1 MLNRKTFTTILIAM
15 AAGVM
20 ALVGLGLASA
30 NHDGGSATATRSFS
44 ASSVESG
51 GTLTVTI
58 DNIDVGATGLSG
70 LLGAITET
78 LPDGFTFVSTD
89 LADSTLAAGAT
100 GDLQFILFGATSF
113 NYTVT
118 ASSTP
123 GTYTF
128 SGMLRDGGTPPA
140 DHPVGGSSMVT
151 VVAGTPPTTP
161 VTPTTPVPACTAP
174 CAERSFMPD
183 PVSTGGLL
191 EVTLNPIGVGF
202 GRIVETLP
210 EGFTYQD
217 SGLSGIGSDLV
228 SHTAGVITFTLI
240 GNDSFTYS
248 VTASSTVGD
257 HTFQGTLT
265 DSHRAQHAVAGDSTV
280 TVRRPVVRPRPAP
293 ATPAPAPAECVDA
306 VSVGGSVMGT
316 WADDDGCES
325 SASGR
330 GNARYYGFTLSGQQM
345 VTISLESMDADTYL
359 YLRSG
364 NAQSGMALDE
374 NDDHEGSLTMSQIS
388 RTLAAGSY
396 TIEATTYA
404 PGETGSF
411 TLSVS
416 GTGAPPATDVCTQAV
431 SGAMSGAW
439 AEGCESSVTG
449 RGHARYYTFTLAEER
464 MVTINLESTDADPYL
479 YLRSGDAK
487 SGAAMHENDDHDG
500 SLSESQISEMLAAG
514 SYTIEA
520 TTYASGVTG
529 SFTLTVSG
537 LDAPAVGCA
546 EAVSVGGSTMGSW
559 AAGCESSVSGRGYTR
574 YYTFT
579 LNSEQTVTITLE
591 STDAD
596 PYLYLRAGDAQSGMA
611 LHENDDYSG
620 SLEKSQIREML
631 AAGSY
636 TIEATTYDSGK
647 TGSFTLSVAGS
658 P

>member
-15 AAGVM
+15 AAGVI
-20 ALVGLGLASA
+20 ALVGVGLASA
-30 NHDGGSATATRSFS
+30 QQGPSATRSFS
-44 ASSVESG
+44 PSPVAPG

-58 DNIDVGATGLSG
+58 TASGYG
-70 LLGAITET
+70 LLGTVKET
-78 LPDGFTFVSTD
+78 LPEGFTYVPNSDRQLDGQDGEFYLSSSGQTVTF
-89 LADSTLAAGAT
+89 TLIGGEPGFT
-100 GDLQFILFGATSF
+100 YD
-113 NYTVT
+113 VT
-118 ASSTP
+118 ASSTD
-123 GTYTF
+123 GSYDF
-128 SGMLRDGGTPPA
+128 SGTLRAGGTTV
-140 DHPVGGSSMVT
+140 DHPVGGDSTIMVGT
-151 VVAGTPPTTP
+151 GTPPTTT

-174 CAERSFMPD
+174 CVERSLSPARVA
-183 PVSTGGLL
+183 PGGL
-191 EVTLNPIGVGF
+191 VTVDIEAEGVGF
-202 GRIVETLP
+202 AIITETLP
-210 EGFTYQD
+210 EGFEYRD
-217 SGLSGIGSDLV
+217 AGLTGIDTSQVTHIGTQTV
-228 SHTAGVITFTLI
+228 KFTLI
-240 GNDSFTYS
+240 DETSFTYT
-248 VTASSTVGD
+248 VAASSTLGSY
-257 HTFQGTLT
+257 TFSGAVKTAASATDLT
-265 DSHRAQHAVAGDSTV
+265 VSGDSAV

-306 VSVGGSVMGT
+306 VSVGGSVMGA

-330 GNARYYGFTLSGQQM
+330 GNARYYGFTLSGEQM
-345 VTISLESMDADTYL
+345 VTISLESTDADTYL

-364 NAQSGMALDE
+364 NAQSGMALAE

-388 RTLAAGSY
+388 KTLAAGSY

-546 EAVSVGGSTMGSW
+546 EAVSVGGSAMGSW

-591 STDAD
+591 SVDAD